1 MLPLILASSSK
12 YRRQTLSKLGLP
24 FHCQSPE
31 IDETALANES
41 ASALVQRLSL
51 AKAQK
56 VAAQYS
62 QHLLIGSDQIALTG
76 DGEILTK
83 PENHAH
89 AKKQLTKASGQRLT
103 FYTGLALINS
113 QSKAQ
118 YVDVETTIVEFRRLS
133 AAQIERYLQLDQPYD
148 CAGSFKSEALGIIL
162 FNHGIEPGLDPI
174 IRSNLRVDDKRVT
187 VVSIQKEKVRFP

>member
-62 QHLLIGSDQIALTG
+62 QNLLIGSDQIALTG

-162 FNHGIEPGLDPI
+162 FNRIESRDPNALTGLPLM
-174 IRSNLRVDDKRVT
+174 RLVDFLAEENIT
-187 VVSIQKEKVRFP
+187 LPLNP

>member
-162 FNHGIEPGLDPI
+162 FNRIESRDPNALTGLPLM
-174 IRSNLRVDDKRVT
+174 RLVDFLAEENIT
-187 VVSIQKEKVRFP
+187 LPLNP

>member
-1 MLPLILASSSK
+1 M
-12 YRRQTLSKLGLP
+12 P

-162 FNHGIEPGLDPI
+162 FNRIESRDPNALTGLPLM
-174 IRSNLRVDDKRVT
+174 RLVDFLAEENIT
-187 VVSIQKEKVRFP
+187 LPLNP